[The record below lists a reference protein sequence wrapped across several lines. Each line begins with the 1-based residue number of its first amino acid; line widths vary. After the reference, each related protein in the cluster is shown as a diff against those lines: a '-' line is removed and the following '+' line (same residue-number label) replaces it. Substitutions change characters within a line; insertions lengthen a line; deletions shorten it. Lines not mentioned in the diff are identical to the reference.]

1 MRSSEAG
8 VQAIFSLLSL
18 LSLLS
23 LVLSRGEWWKEFFGR
38 QPQRRRP
45 PVATLTRSMPTTLKL
60 KSNHS
65 VAA

>member
-8 VQAIFSLLSL
+8 VQTIRSLRA
-18 LSLLS
+18 
-23 LVLSRGEWWKEFFGR
+23 LVLSHGEWWKEFFGR